1 MGDTNMDHTN
11 PYHRRRNEA
20 KDLLSVIEAPN
31 IRRIP
36 TGPTWKSFGLHM
48 VCPCDIIS
56 QCGCPKRQKI
66 STIDNAFLSLC
77 ETGTIKVLEDS
88 FSDHFPILVTLSM
101 QTKDTGTKLQ
111 TVWRRDLTRLKTSSL
126 EDALNSKNWSILFD
140 LNDPNEAVS
149 YLLERLTEVLD
160 EVAPLQAIKF
170 HADKPKFKT

>member
-1 MGDTNMDHTN
+1 MQQPCVRSSNDLEKLECAQLNNQILKAAQSGKPVLLMGDTNMDHTN

-48 VCPCDIIS
+48 VCPCDIKS

-101 QTKDTGTKLQ
+101 QTKDTGTKL
-111 TVWRRDLTRLKTSSL
+111 
-126 EDALNSKNWSILFD
+126 
-140 LNDPNEAVS
+140 
-149 YLLERLTEVLD
+149 
-160 EVAPLQAIKF
+160 
-170 HADKPKFKT
+170 